1 MANIVVIGAG
11 LGGLPTA
18 YELRNLLPRQ
28 HSVTLVS
35 DKSKFTFVPGLIRVS
50 LDLNPLDHLQ
60 LDLEK
65 LVRKR
70 GIEWVHG
77 EVTAL
82 DPNMRQI
89 TVGAER
95 KIDYDYVAIATGP
108 SLAFDHLPGL
118 GPYGDEGYTNC
129 VCTPN
134 LALKARSAWV
144 EFLKNPGP
152 LVVGATPGAACFGPA
167 YEFVLMADWVL
178 RRRGL
183 RDKVEITYVTS
194 EPHAGHFGVGGV
206 KNAKELTGSLLQKQ
220 GIKVIDNAAITDIEP
235 QSINLADGRK
245 LPFSYSMII
254 PPFRG
259 VKFIQ
264 EAPGVSDAKG
274 FIPVLPTYQHAQ
286 FPSMYALGVCVQL
299 KQPEKTPVPIGIPKS
314 GQMSEAM
321 GVAVAHNIAVKL
333 GAIKSPLKTPTLE
346 AVCFAEFGDTGITY
360 IAAPVVPDPVTGK
373 RRYSLAIQGVWVNW
387 LKLAF
392 EEYFMLKMRMGL
404 GVPWFENLGLRL
416 LFGLSLVKPLP
427 TAEENKL
434 IDAVVSK

>member
-1 MANIVVIGAG
+1 MANVIVIGAG

-18 YELRNLLPRQ
+18 YELRDMLPCQ
-28 HSVTLVS
+28 HKVTLVS
-35 DKSKFTFVPGLIRVS
+35 DKSKFTFIPGLIRVS

-65 LVRKR
+65 MAQKH

-82 DPNMRQI
+82 DPDMQQI
-89 TVGAER
+89 TIGAER

-108 SLAFDHLPGL
+108 TLAFDHLSGL
-118 GPYGDEGYTNC
+118 GPYGDKGYTNC
-129 VCTPN
+129 VCTPS
-134 LALKARSAWV
+134 LAMKARSAWV

-194 EPHAGHFGVGGV
+194 EPYAGHFGVGGV
-206 KNAKELTGSLLQKQ
+206 KNAKKLTGSLLEKQ
-220 GIKVIDNAAITDIEP
+220 GIKVIDNATITDIEAS
-235 QSINLADGRK
+235 SINLSDGRK
-245 LPFSYSMII
+245 LPFEYSMII

-259 VKFIQ
+259 VKFVK
-264 EAPGVSDAKG
+264 EALGLSDAKG
-274 FIPVLPTYQHAQ
+274 FIPVLPTCQHIQ
-286 FPSMYALGVCVQL
+286 FPSIYALGVCVQL
-299 KQPEKTPVPIGIPKS
+299 KQPEKTAVPIGLPKS

-333 GAIKSPLKTPTLE
+333 GAVKSSLKVPTLE

-360 IAAPVVPDPVTGK
+360 IAAPVIPDSTSGK
-373 RRYSLAIQGVWVNW
+373 RRYSLAIQGFWVNW
-387 LKLAF
+387 MKLAF
-392 EEYFMLKMRMGL
+392 EEYFLLKMKMGL
-404 GVPWFENLGLRL
+404 GVPWFEKLGLRL
-416 LFGLSLVKPLP
+416 LFRLSLLKPLSV
-427 TAEENKL
+427 EETKL
-434 IDAVVSK
+434 IDAIAGK